1 MKKIILDGRIG
12 ANGTEIKVTK
22 TGNNYARF
30 SLANNTF
37 VNGEEKTEWYDVIC
51 YDQSFIEKRAQ
62 YCGRGTYVIV
72 TGDIRSE
79 VRVDNAGK
87 VWINH
92 HITAI
97 TVDTPRVNS
106 KNEQNGNQ
114 VSTIP
119 VNPNIST
126 YTGGTKSD
134 YVSQVP
140 QPLTAVIS
148 ETAVQSA
155 NQELKVD
162 DMIPTVQDKPT
173 IKPTSPFVVQN
184 DEDLPF

>member
-37 VNGEEKTEWYDVIC
+37 VNGEEKTDWYDVIC

-79 VRVDNAGK
+79 VRVDNTGK

-92 HITAI
+92 YITAI
-97 TVDTPRVNS
+97 TIDTPRVNS
-106 KNEQNGNQ
+106 KNEQGNQ
-114 VSTIP
+114 NVTAP

-134 YVSQVP
+134 YVSQVT

-148 ETAVQSA
+148 EQDVQTVNKEPEAS
-155 NQELKVD
+155 KT
-162 DMIPTVQDKPT
+162 IPTAQLKFNSVN
-173 IKPTSPFVVQN
+173 N
-184 DEDLPF
+184 DDLPF